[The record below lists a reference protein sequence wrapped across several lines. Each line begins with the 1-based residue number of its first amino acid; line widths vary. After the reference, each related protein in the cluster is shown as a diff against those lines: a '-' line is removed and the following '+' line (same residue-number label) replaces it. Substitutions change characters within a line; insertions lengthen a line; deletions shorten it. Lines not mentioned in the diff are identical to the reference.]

1 MYTGSVFVRDSS
13 CFSNVGPELH
23 GGCNSHAGPWLFS
36 RSHTLQFVGGHAGLL
51 SGTQIL
57 FYEQPRLPIHLP
69 GHPICISARLS
80 GGALQTRRRH
90 HHNLARRGSSRRKSS
105 CRQPLVPRL
114 RSRTEGHHHQLF
126 LIATSGLLS
135 FSERPMVEP
144 LFRPDAMPSHSREPR
159 YCWGSSFATRMQ
171 HLSLCAYP

>member
-1 MYTGSVFVRDSS
+1 MWDQNYMEGATPMPD
-13 CFSNVGPELH
+13 H
-23 GGCNSHAGPWLFS
+23 GCSLAHPAIRRGTCGVA
-36 RSHTLQFVGGHAGLL
+36 RRHTDPFLR
-51 SGTQIL
+51 TT
-57 FYEQPRLPIHLP
+57 RLPIHLP
-69 GHPICISARLS
+69 DHPICISARLS

-114 RSRTEGHHHQLF
+114 RSGTEGHHHQLF

-135 FSERPMVEP
+135 FSERPMVGP

-171 HLSLCAYP
+171 HRASAHILGRVDYT